1 MAGKRVPSSGFSL
14 LNFQKVDAN
23 TEMKENADGMLNAEF
38 LHQESARLSG
48 GIFSAVFEWTL
59 VLTNNNC
66 AETGS

>member
-1 MAGKRVPSSGFSL
+1 MPSSGFSL

-48 GIFSAVFEWTL
+48 GIFLCSI
-59 VLTNNNC
+59 
-66 AETGS
+66 